1 MKFWVLFTVLLISM
15 AGSFALKNEL
25 CGLPHSLNGDGRIS
39 CDAYIASWSYDA
51 VARECVKFIFG
62 GCGGNENRFG
72 TKEICEEK
80 CLE

>member
-1 MKFWVLFTVLLISM
+1 MKFFVLLLTLVACIVS
-15 AGSFALKNEL
+15 SFALKNDV

-39 CDAYIASWSYDA
+39 CEAYIPRWSYNPVDKK
-51 VARECVKFIFG
+51 CVEFIFG
-62 GCGGNENRFG
+62 GCGGNANRFD